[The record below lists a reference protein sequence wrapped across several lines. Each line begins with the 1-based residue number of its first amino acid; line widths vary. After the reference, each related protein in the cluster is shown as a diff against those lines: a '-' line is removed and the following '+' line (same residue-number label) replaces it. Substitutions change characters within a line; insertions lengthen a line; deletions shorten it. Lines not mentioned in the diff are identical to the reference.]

1 MQLGSIGTQYR
12 SLLVFRVACVRV
24 FIVLKLES
32 RTIVAWVLSGSIAAP
47 LSHGCSSGEG
57 TAVIIV
63 RVPYPHTWR
72 FDIVV
77 QAHLT
82 VQLQVPDQG
91 GPEVG

>member
-1 MQLGSIGTQYR
+1 M
-12 SLLVFRVACVRV
+12 
-24 FIVLKLES
+24 LKLES

-57 TAVIIV
+57 TVVIIV